1 MEVYDW
7 ATSGHLSAAISTLNR
22 ALGQFARWH
31 GIVYIGVTGSP
42 ASREEEHKRSGW
54 GEMVYLYRTGSRK
67 YAYEMEKRLIDHC
80 RSRGYSANDI
90 GGSGGRRPCQC
101 DVYYIY
107 MLLE

>member
-7 ATSGHLSAAISTLNR
+7 STGGHFSAAVSRLQR

-31 GIVYIGVTGSP
+31 GKVYVGVTGNPS
-42 ASREEEHKRSGW
+42 SREKTHERNGW

-67 YAYEMEKRLIDHC
+67 YAYEMERHLIDHC
-80 RSRGYSANDI
+80 RSRGYSANAVR
-90 GGSGGRRPCQC
+90 GGGGLGWH

-107 MLLE
+107 LLLE